1 MCLQRNFEE
10 RRRQVLPELMR
21 KNAGGS
27 YLEIVQGGVIL
38 EDNWLSDEPINVQST
53 KLCWGKCGCI
63 LSSPSFLE
71 SWVPIKFKCQSPILL
86 KQISC
91 YWSV

>member
-1 MCLQRNFEE
+1 MHLQRNFEE

-38 EDNWLSDEPINVQST
+38 EDNWLADEPINDQST
-53 KLCWGKCGCI
+53 KICWGKCGCI

-91 YWSV
+91 Y